1 MSIDFLKK
9 VKKIG
14 RMLSA
19 LSREALFKEL
29 NVFKLLN
36 IKL

>member
-1 MSIDFLKK
+1 MSIAYSKK

-19 LSREALFKEL
+19 LDCEPLFKEL

-36 IKL
+36 IKF